1 MDKYPIKDIKEWAR
15 LRKTSEEIAEAIF
28 ELANNDELLA
38 QQIWENG
45 HDSVLA
51 SAFTKTDKD
60 ELIWGGEITPRRDR
74 TEL

>member
-1 MDKYPIKDIKEWAR
+1 MDKHPIKDMKEWAR

-60 ELIWGGEITPRRDR
+60 ELVWGGEIATRRDGA
-74 TEL
+74 EL

>member
-1 MDKYPIKDIKEWAR
+1 MYKDPIKDIKEWAR

-45 HDSVLA
+45 DDRVLTT
-51 SAFTKTDKD
+51 AFARTDKS
-60 ELIWGGEITPRRDR
+60 ELIWGGEVATRRCGG
-74 TEL
+74 E